1 MYIALEIKD
10 KADGTVEVSNYKK
23 ATRDEAEQ
31 AYHSILSVA
40 AVSAHPVHT
49 GMILNTMGQVLKSEC
64 YKHEQQAEE

>member
-31 AYHSILSVA
+31 A
-40 AVSAHPVHT
+40 
-49 GMILNTMGQVLKSEC
+49 
-64 YKHEQQAEE
+64 EE